1 MTRSD
6 KAKAVSSKFK
16 PIKGLRVLLS
26 NDDGINAPGLKS
38 LEKIARTI
46 SDDIWIVAPEQEH
59 SGASHSLSLHDP
71 LRMRQVSKQKFAI
84 QGTPTDCVLMAVNH
98 IFKDGKKPDLLLSGV
113 NRNGNLA
120 EDVTYSGTV
129 AAAMEG
135 LLAGIPSVAMSQLL
149 SRGHPCKWATAEIH
163 APAILRK
170 LVDGGWPSNVLIN
183 INFPDVVADK
193 VTGVEV
199 CKLGHRDLGDMFVD
213 ERTDARG
220 ETYYWIGYREVVGKP
235 GAKTDLAVMEQ
246 GGISVTPLHIDLTHK
261 PTQAKLAKL
270 LA

>member
-1 MTRSD
+1 MA
-6 KAKAVSSKFK
+6 KAKTKLK

-38 LEKIARTI
+38 MEKIARTI
-46 SDDIWIVAPEQEH
+46 SDDIWVVAPEFEQ
-59 SGASHSLSLHDP
+59 SGAGHSLSLHDP
-71 LRMRQVSKQKFAI
+71 LRMRKLGKKRFAVK
-84 QGTPTDCVLMAVNH
+84 GTPTDCVLMAVNH
-98 IFKDGKKPDLLLSGV
+98 IFRDQKMPDLLLSGV

-135 LLAGIPSVAMSQLL
+135 LLAGIPSVAMSQLIQ
-149 SRGHPCKWATAEIH
+149 RDHPCKWATAEAH
-163 APAILRK
+163 APELLRK

-213 ERTDARG
+213 ERIDARG
-220 ETYYWIGYREVVGKP
+220 TPYFWIGYREVIGKP
-235 GAKTDLAVMEQ
+235 APKTDLAVMDK
-246 GGISVTPLHIDLTHK
+246 GGISVTPLHMNLTHQ

>member
-1 MTRSD
+1 MAKVS
-6 KAKAVSSKFK
+6 KASPKLK

-46 SDDIWIVAPEQEH
+46 SDDIWIVAPELEQ

-71 LRMRQVSKQKFAI
+71 LRMRKLGKQKFAVK
-84 QGTPTDCVLMAVNH
+84 GTPTDCVLMAVNH
-98 IFKDGKKPDLLLSGV
+98 IFKDQKKPDLLLSGV
-113 NRNGNLA
+113 NRHGNLA
-120 EDVTYSGTV
+120 EDVTYSGTI

-149 SRGHPCKWATAEIH
+149 TRPHPCKWGTAEAH
-163 APAILRK
+163 APALLRK

-183 INFPDVVADK
+183 INFPDVIADK

-213 ERTDARG
+213 ERVDARG
-220 ETYYWIGYREVVGKP
+220 QSYYWIGYREVMSAP
-235 GAKTDLAVMEQ
+235 AAKTDLAVMDA
-246 GGISVTPLHIDLTHK
+246 GGILVTPLHINLTHQ
-261 PTQAKLAKL
+261 PTMAKLNKL